1 MGAITSFIKK
11 VCKQD
16 AVYWGTP
23 VDDGYGTKTY
33 ATPVE
38 IKVRWEDRLKTIS
51 DRDGREIVADIT
63 VLVTQ
68 DLDLGGYLYLG
79 SLDDLDS
86 DPVPADVEGAFEI
99 LSFEKIPMIFSTT
112 EFVRFAYLN
121 KQYQAS

>member
-23 VDDGYGTKTY
+23 VKDGYGTC
-33 ATPVE
+33 AFDAPVE
-38 IKVRWEDRLKTIS
+38 IKVRWEDRIKTIT
-51 DRDGREIVADIT
+51 DKDGKETVT
-63 VLVTQ
+63 GVEVLVTQ

-86 DPVPADVEGAFEI
+86 AAVPSEVEGAFEI

-112 EFVRFAYLN
+112 EFVRKAYLN
-121 KQYQAS
+121 KQYQAT

>member
-23 VDDGYGTKTY
+23 VDD
-33 ATPVE
+33 
-38 IKVRWEDRLKTIS
+38 RLKTIS
-51 DRDGREIVADIT
+51 DRDGREIVADVT

-68 DLDLGGYLYLG
+68 DLDLGGCLYLG

-86 DPVPADVEGAFEI
+86 DPVPAEVEEAFEI